1 MDVNIETIDAGF
13 SIKKERSEQAGAP
26 DAAALLRA
34 YDRYIQQAND
44 EDRFASGWRPV
55 CVAEFAECDYQ
66 FYKDDGQSGSAKD
79 APFTP
84 ADALAL
90 TYAAADAKKLDRY
103 VREAREAVEN
113 AARKGE
119 RRAAMPVWK
128 GPEYEALAKRL
139 SDEGWRIEWKRE
151 RNFGVLQDP
160 YPFICW

>member
-55 CVAEFAECDYQ
+55 CVAEFAECDYP
-66 FYKDDGQSGSAKD
+66 FYKDDGRSGSAKD

-103 VREAREAVEN
+103 VREAREAVED

-160 YPFICW
+160 YPYICW